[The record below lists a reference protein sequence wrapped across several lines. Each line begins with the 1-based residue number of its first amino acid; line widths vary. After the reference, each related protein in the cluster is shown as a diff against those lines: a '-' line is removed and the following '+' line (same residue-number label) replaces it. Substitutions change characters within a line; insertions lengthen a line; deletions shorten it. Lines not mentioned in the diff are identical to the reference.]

1 MDAEELELFAKSLEH
16 ATARHTGAALDAAL
30 AELGWGDAFAADPR
44 AAVATLFELQGATAT
59 TSGALDVV
67 LAVALGL
74 DPTANGDGDLG
85 VVLPALGA
93 SEPPGR
99 VEGDRLV
106 VLGLGTADLAR
117 RSGVLVVTAAA
128 ASAVGGAGGL
138 GALVL
143 DPADLDLRTAEGI
156 DPRLGLITVA
166 ADLAASP
173 ASSRTRVGGIA
184 GGTPGGTPDWEAA
197 LDAGRRAL
205 AHELVGAS
213 RTMLELAR
221 QHALERIQFGRPIAQ
236 FQAVR
241 HKLAES
247 LVAIEAADGALA
259 AAWEDPSPTASA
271 IAKAIAG
278 RSARTVAR
286 HAQQVLAGIGFTTEH
301 PLHLYVRRVL
311 VLDRLLG
318 GAGALTRELGDD
330 LLASRS
336 LPAMLPL

>member
-30 AELGWGDAFAADPR
+30 AELGWRDAFAADPR
-44 AAVATLFELQGATAT
+44 AAVATLFDLQGATAT
-59 TSGALDVV
+59 TSGTLDVV
-67 LAVALGL
+67 LADALGL
-74 DPTANGDGDLG
+74 DPTADGDGDLG

-93 SEPPGR
+93 SDPPGR

-117 RSGVLVVTAAA
+117 RSGVLVVTAPA
-128 ASAVGGAGGL
+128 ASAVGGSGGL

-143 DPADLDLRTAEGI
+143 DPARLDLRTAEGI
-156 DPRLGLITVA
+156 DPRLGLVTVA

-173 ASSRTRVGGIA
+173 ASSSTRLGGVA
-184 GGTPGGTPDWEAA
+184 GGAPNWEAA

-301 PLHLYVRRVL
+301 SLHLYVRRVL

>member
-1 MDAEELELFAKSLEH
+1 MDPEERELFAKSLEH

-30 AELGWGDAFAADPR
+30 ADLGWRDAFGADPR

-67 LAVALGL
+67 LAEALGL
-74 DPTANGDGDLG
+74 DPVSIPEPDGGFG

-93 SEPPGR
+93 SEPPGQ
-99 VEGDRLV
+99 VAGGRLV
-106 VLGLGTADLAR
+106 VRGLGTADLATR
-117 RSGVLVVTAAA
+117 AGVVVCAVDEPLVAFV
-128 ASAVGGAGGL
+128 V
-138 GALVL
+138 
-143 DPADLDLRTAEGI
+143 DPADLDLRTVDGV
-156 DPRLGLITVA
+156 DPRLGVVTVA
-166 ADLAASP
+166 ADLAAS
-173 ASSRTRVGGIA
+173 AGTSAGTRLDGV
-184 GGTPGGTPDWEAA
+184 PDWDAA
-197 LDAGRRAL
+197 LDAGRRAV

-213 RTMLELAR
+213 RAMLELAR

-247 LVAIEAADGALA
+247 LVAIEAADGVLT
-259 AAWEDPSPTASA
+259 AAWDDPSPTATA
-271 IAKAIAG
+271 IAKAVAG

-301 PLHLYVRRVL
+301 TLHLYVRRVL
-311 VLDRLLG
+311 VLDKLLG
-318 GAGALTRELGDD
+318 GAGVLTRRLGDD
-330 LLASRS
+330 LLAGRS

>member
-1 MDAEELELFAKSLEH
+1 MVPLSSTVEIACH
-16 ATARHTGAALDAAL
+16 AVSPSNQRTCASSGTRLDGVAGGAPDWA
-30 AELGWGDAFAADPR
+30 
-44 AAVATLFELQGATAT
+44 AAV
-59 TSGALDVV
+59 
-67 LAVALGL
+67 
-74 DPTANGDGDLG
+74 
-85 VVLPALGA
+85 
-93 SEPPGR
+93 
-99 VEGDRLV
+99 
-106 VLGLGTADLAR
+106 
-117 RSGVLVVTAAA
+117 
-128 ASAVGGAGGL
+128 
-138 GALVL
+138 
-143 DPADLDLRTAEGI
+143 
-156 DPRLGLITVA
+156 
-166 ADLAASP
+166 
-173 ASSRTRVGGIA
+173 
-184 GGTPGGTPDWEAA
+184 
-197 LDAGRRAL
+197 DAGRRAT

-236 FQAVR
+236 FQAIR

-259 AAWEDPSPTASA
+259 AAWDDPSPTASA

-301 PLHLYVRRVL
+301 PLQRYVKRTM

-330 LLASRS
+330 LLAARS

>member
-1 MDAEELELFAKSLEH
+1 MDAEERGLFAKSLEH
-16 ATARHTGAALDAAL
+16 ATARHTGAELDAAL
-30 AELGWGDAFAADPR
+30 AELGWRDAFAADPR

-67 LAVALGL
+67 LADALG
-74 DPTANGDGDLG
+74 PGPASAPGPDGGVG

-93 SEPPGR
+93 SDPPGR

-106 VLGLGTADLAR
+106 VRGLGTADLAR
-117 RSGVLVVTAAA
+117 RSGVLVVAP
-128 ASAVGGAGGL
+128 SADGAIGEPGGL
-138 GALVL
+138 VALVL
-143 DPADLDLRTAEGI
+143 DPADLDLRTVDGI
-156 DPRLGLITVA
+156 DPRLGLVTVA
-166 ADLAASP
+166 ADVAR
-173 ASSRTRVGGIA
+173 SSGTRLDGVA
-184 GGTPGGTPDWEAA
+184 GGAPDWAA
-197 LDAGRRAL
+197 AVDAGRRAL

-213 RTMLELAR
+213 RAMLELAR
-221 QHALERIQFGRPIAQ
+221 QHALERVQFGRPIAQ
-236 FQAVR
+236 FQAIR

-259 AAWEDPSPTASA
+259 AAWDDPSPTASA

-301 PLHLYVRRVL
+301 SLHLYVRRVL

-318 GAGALTRELGDD
+318 GAGALTLELGDD
-330 LLASRS
+330 LLAARS